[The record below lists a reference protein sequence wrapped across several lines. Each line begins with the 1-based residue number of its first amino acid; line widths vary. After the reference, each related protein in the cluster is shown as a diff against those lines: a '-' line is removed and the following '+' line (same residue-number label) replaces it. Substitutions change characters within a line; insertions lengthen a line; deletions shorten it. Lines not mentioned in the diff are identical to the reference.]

1 MKILVMVAKSPT
13 PLMIAKLDHILAKA
27 VDIGASDLIFK
38 AKLPPVTRV
47 TGTLAPM
54 KGEPRFSASELDAMG
69 RSLMDD
75 RQWERFCT
83 TRDIDMAYE
92 VMSVG
97 RFRVNV
103 FYQRE
108 SVAMVFRI
116 VPSEPPLIGDLNLPQ
131 AVEKLAQEQ
140 RGLIL
145 VTGTTGSGKS
155 TTLAAMINHLNASKN
170 CHIITIEDPIEF
182 IHRDRKSII
191 NQREMGSDTN
201 SFPRALRAALRQNP
215 DVILLG
221 EMRDMETIATAM
233 LAAETGHLVLS
244 TLHTVDAVETVRRII
259 SSFPIP
265 HQASARFQLG
275 GILHGVISQRLLPT
289 TDGKSRVPAVEVLV
303 STSRVRECIEDETR
317 TSEIRDAIFE
327 GHVNYGMQTFDQSIL
342 QLYRQGLISYQTA
355 YEAATNRDDFA
366 LFVRG
371 ISGRGESTWEL
382 ES

>member
-1 MKILVMVAKSPT
+1 M
-13 PLMIAKLDHILAKA
+13 
-27 VDIGASDLIFK
+27 
-38 AKLPPVTRV
+38 
-47 TGTLAPM
+47 
-54 KGEPRFSASELDAMG
+54 
-69 RSLMDD
+69 
-75 RQWERFCT
+75 
-83 TRDIDMAYE
+83 
-92 VMSVG
+92 
-97 RFRVNV
+97 
-103 FYQRE
+103 
-108 SVAMVFRI
+108 AMVFRV
-116 VPSEPPLIGDLNLPQ
+116 VPSEPPLITDLNLPQ

-155 TTLAAMINHLNASKN
+155 TTLAAMINHLNMSKN

-191 NQREMGSDTN
+191 NQREMGSDTI

-221 EMRDMETIATAM
+221 EMRDLETIATAM
-233 LAAETGHLVLS
+233 LAAETWHLVLS
-244 TLHTVDAVETVRRII
+244 TLHTVDVVETIRRII

-265 HQASARFQLG
+265 HQASARFQLA

-317 TSEIRDAIFE
+317 TSEIRDAVFE

-342 QLYRQGLISYQTA
+342 QLYQQGLISYQTA